1 MKQPLNEQFIRMQKL
16 AGIIPNIIKENMDNW
31 GNETD
36 DYGRNERDYKPKPS
50 LADFDYNKEEYK
62 KYMEEHFPEE
72 PLNENQSEKFDE
84 IYKAFQQDP
93 VLKNWI
99 YPEGERKR
107 LNINTF
113 MIPGKVFEENFLDII
128 SQKTGLQKDDVRK
141 KLLDNPH
148 VGTKRPTENSEYDFV
163 DRSPTIYTNGNY
175 LNAYEVLKNALK
187 EL

>member
-1 MKQPLNEQFIRMQKL
+1 MAKNKITLNELRSIVRQVI
-16 AGIIPNIIKENMDNW
+16 
-31 GNETD
+31 NESMNNGKGEYTI
-36 DYGRNERDYKPKPS
+36 ETLS
-50 LADFDYNKEEYK
+50 L
-62 KYMEEHFPEE
+62 
-72 PLNENQSEKFDE
+72 LENQTEKFDE

-93 VLKNWI
+93 VLKKWI

-141 KLLDNPH
+141 KLLDNPR
-148 VGTKRPTENSEYDFV
+148 VGTKRPTEDSEYYFV
-163 DRSPTIYTNGNY
+163 DKSPTIYTNGNF